1 MKVEELAQ
9 AEKEQRKQRV
19 KTRMLYVL
27 VGIDVLL
34 LGYAILE
41 IIALVV
47 ELAAK

>member
-9 AEKEQRKQRV
+9 AEKEQRKQRI

-47 ELAAK
+47 QLAK

>member
-1 MKVEELAQ
+1 MKVQELAQ
-9 AEKEQRKQRV
+9 AEREQRKQRI

-34 LGYAILE
+34 LGDAIFE

-47 ELAAK
+47 QLAK

>member
-19 KTRMLYVL
+19 KTRMLYIL

-34 LGYAILE
+34 LGYAIFE
-41 IIALVV
+41 IISLVV
-47 ELAAK
+47 SLAK

>member
-9 AEKEQRKQRV
+9 AEKEQRKARI

-34 LGYAILE
+34 LGYAIFEVISL
-41 IIALVV
+41 AVSLV
-47 ELAAK
+47 K